1 MARVTVED
9 CLDKV
14 DNRFQLVLVATKR
27 ARQLANGVQPLVPW
41 ENDKPTIVALR
52 EIAEGLVGPG
62 ILEETVHSV
71 FEEDD
76 DEETLD
82 DAAEVAVSPDTESP
96 DAATPEATAPD
107 AATPEATAPDAAAP
121 EATAPDAQDATP
133 PTAEG

>member
-71 FEEDD
+71 FEEDED
-76 DEETLD
+76 ETVSATAEET
-82 DAAEVAVSPDTESP
+82 ATPE
-96 DAATPEATAPD
+96 AATPEAAAPEAAAPE
-107 AATPEATAPDAAAP
+107 AATPEAAAPDAP
-121 EATAPDAQDATP
+121 VDTP
-133 PTAEG
+133 PAAES